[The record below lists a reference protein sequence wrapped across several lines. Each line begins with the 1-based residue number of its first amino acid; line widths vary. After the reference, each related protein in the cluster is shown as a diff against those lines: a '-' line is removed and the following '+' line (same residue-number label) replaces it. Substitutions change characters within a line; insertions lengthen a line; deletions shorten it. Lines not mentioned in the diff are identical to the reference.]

1 MLHYLNY
8 CNSVVIRLN
17 TDSLRPRFNLKDI
30 LCATQSFLVISTI
43 LNITGIAMLSNG
55 EIEKSIRE
63 ELDNKWELKDG
74 KLVKL
79 FQFSS
84 FMNAIYFVNEV
95 AKVAEKLQHHP
106 IITINWKTVRVS
118 LKSFDVDAI
127 TKRDIALAKEINDI
141 QNEKLQ

>member
-1 MLHYLNY
+1 
-8 CNSVVIRLN
+8 
-17 TDSLRPRFNLKDI
+17 
-30 LCATQSFLVISTI
+30 
-43 LNITGIAMLSNG
+43 MLSNG

-63 ELDNKWELKDG
+63 ELDNKWESKDG

-79 FQFSS
+79 FRFSS

-95 AKVAEKLQHHP
+95 AKVAEKLDHHP

-127 TKRDIALAKEINDI
+127 TKRDITLAKEINDM

>member
-1 MLHYLNY
+1 
-8 CNSVVIRLN
+8 
-17 TDSLRPRFNLKDI
+17 
-30 LCATQSFLVISTI
+30 
-43 LNITGIAMLSNG
+43 MLSNG
-55 EIEKSIRE
+55 EIEKSMRE

-79 FQFSS
+79 FQLSS

>member
-1 MLHYLNY
+1 MN
-8 CNSVVIRLN
+8 
-17 TDSLRPRFNLKDI
+17 
-30 LCATQSFLVISTI
+30 
-43 LNITGIAMLSNG
+43 
-55 EIEKSIRE
+55 
-63 ELDNKWELKDG
+63 NKWELKDV

-95 AKVAEKLQHHP
+95 AKVAEKLDHHP

-127 TKRDIALAKEINDI
+127 TKRDITLSK
-141 QNEKLQ
+141 

>member
-1 MLHYLNY
+1 MLHFMNY

-17 TDSLRPRFNLKDI
+17 TDSLRPRFNLK
-30 LCATQSFLVISTI
+30 TYYVPQSFLVISTI

-55 EIEKSIRE
+55 EIEKNIRE

-79 FQFSS
+79 LQFSS
-84 FMNAIYFVNEV
+84 FMNAIYFVNDV

-127 TKRDIALAKEINDI
+127 TKRDISLAKEINDI